1 MSRKTLSKGLYV
13 ITEHDRLE
21 FSDLLTRTEA
31 ILQAGI
37 VALQYRNKQADSE
50 QKLAEALQ
58 LQALCNQYATLFFIN
73 DDIDLA
79 LKLKSDGLHIGKEDA
94 NCAVARA
101 RVGDDMLI
109 GVSCYNDLQ
118 GAEIAV
124 SSGADYIAFG
134 AMYPSTSKTN
144 TTIATPATLQIAK
157 QRYNP
162 PVVAI
167 GGITPENC
175 LPILQAGADLLAVI
189 SSVYLADDP
198 ASVIKHFNQL
208 ISEY

>member
-1 MSRKTLSKGLYV
+1 MSRKIISRGLYV
-13 ITEHDRLE
+13 ITEHGRLE
-21 FSDLLTRTEA
+21 FSDLFARTEA

-37 VALQYRNKQADSE
+37 VALQYRNKQADSQ
-50 QKLAEALQ
+50 QKLAEAQQ

-79 LKLKSDGLHIGKEDA
+79 LQLKSDGVHLGREDA
-94 NCAVARA
+94 TCAVART
-101 RVGDDMLI
+101 RVGNDMLI

-118 GAEIAV
+118 RAEVAV

-134 AMYPSTSKTN
+134 AMSPSKSKTN
-144 TTIATPATLQIAK
+144 TTIATPATLQMAK
-157 QRYNP
+157 QRYNM

-167 GGITPENC
+167 GGITQENC

-198 ASVIKHFNQL
+198 ASVVKHFNQL
-208 ISEY
+208 ISEN

>member
-1 MSRKTLSKGLYV
+1 MSRKIISKGLYV
-13 ITEHDRLE
+13 ITEHGRLE
-21 FSDLLTRTEA
+21 FSDLFARTEA

-37 VALQYRNKQADSE
+37 VALQYRNKQADSQ
-50 QKLAEALQ
+50 QKLAEAQQ

-79 LKLKSDGLHIGKEDA
+79 LQLKSDGVHLGREDA
-94 NCAVARA
+94 TCAVART
-101 RVGDDMLI
+101 RVGNDMLI

-118 GAEIAV
+118 RAEVAV

-134 AMYPSTSKTN
+134 AMSPSKSKTN
-144 TTIATPATLQIAK
+144 TTIATPATLQMAK
-157 QRYNP
+157 QRYNM

-167 GGITPENC
+167 GGITQENC

-198 ASVIKHFNQL
+198 ASVVKHFNQL
-208 ISEY
+208 ISEN